1 MEGEGKITRFVVVE
15 RRRFVDGMGTG
26 RSWTAILGNTMYRE
40 RKAAEDLVASLAKE
54 QENVFLTD
62 LMKRDGIGI
71 EEARAAGEIECER
84 APGHARI
91 AFGKSTTSYTVVEL
105 VDGDYL
111 L

>member
-15 RRRFVDGMGTG
+15 RRRFVDGMGTT

-54 QENVFLTD
+54 QENVCLTD
-62 LMKRDGIGI
+62 LMERDGIGI
-71 EEARAAGEIECER
+71 DKARASGEVEVES
-84 APGHARI
+84 AHGHARI
-91 AFGKSTTSYTVVEL
+91 AFGKSTTSYSVVEL